1 MVNNL
6 RRIRESKGMTL
17 EFVGEKVLVSKAA
30 LSKIENGQQNLLAEL
45 AVKLAD
51 LYDVSAD
58 HLLGR
63 EWIDKN
69 KEVIIKEAEL
79 TYEKIFKSLGR
90 FDNKQLYSIVGAC
103 EFLIETRGNG
113 MNPQTAQNKMDKY
126 SK

>member
-45 AVKLAD
+45 ALQLAD
-51 LYDVSAD
+51 LYDVSVD

-79 TYEKIFKSLGR
+79 TYDKIFKSLYR
-90 FDNKQLYSIVGAC
+90 FDTKQLYSVIGAC
-103 EFLIETRGNG
+103 ENLIDLREKGVL
-113 MNPQTAQNKMDKY
+113 PQIVQNKIDKY
-126 SK
+126 TK